1 MQAYASRDMYNR
13 TSSLQKQQF
22 LSTNIFPGKSGREL
36 PNDINGP
43 WHKTR
48 NMAQNN
54 FTKTHV
60 AVSVNQPN
68 FIQGSL
74 MDISL
79 QLWSQFSG
87 IFNLLSSQSS
97 QNISKLHMATSYVV
111 TLTSPRHAAKQYQ
124 TNSHFVSMKTQKWQI
139 S

>member
-1 MQAYASRDMYNR
+1 MHREICTIGLLLCKNSSFCRLIFFLEKVDANYR
-13 TSSLQKQQF
+13 TIV
-22 LSTNIFPGKSGREL
+22 N
-36 PNDINGP
+36 NGP